1 MQLSSQSGLDRN
13 VSNDISILPRL
24 TELFESGD
32 KCLNAIK
39 LCRST
44 NKDLIDTIVLII
56 EDDGRDKFLKR

>member
-13 VSNDISILPRL
+13 VSNDISILTRL

-32 KCLNAIK
+32 KYLNAIK
-39 LCRST
+39 LCCLT

-56 EDDGRDKFLKR
+56 EDDGRDKFLKT